1 VDRKEA
7 QAARDGHVGKLEQAG
22 IQHKE
27 NHQSEDI
34 LDKKHNARNRK
45 G

>member
-1 VDRKEA
+1 VDRAEA
-7 QAARDGHVGKLEQAG
+7 HSARDGHVGKMEQARV
-22 IQHKE
+22 QRKE

-34 LDKKHNARNRK
+34 LDKKHNGKHK